1 MHRAWKKNTTI
12 INKQWIPYL
21 YLSPFFIIFV
31 VFGLYPIL
39 FSAWISL
46 HSWDLNAS
54 LWDIE
59 WQGLANY
66 EYILTDEW
74 FYRALYT
81 TLWLAIVAG
90 VPQHLIA
97 LPLATLL
104 FRLSNRTRHFLFCFY
119 FLPFITSS
127 VAISLVFS
135 SLFSRDFG
143 VLNQVISGLHDWVI
157 FDIQPFGWLFPEQ
170 AIDWQDSSHIR
181 WTIAMVVFWRYVGW
195 NTLLYLSA
203 MKTIPEELFDAAYL
217 EGAGFW
223 QQLRHVTLPML
234 RPMILLALTL
244 SLIGNMQLFEEP
256 FILTAGTGGSG
267 QAGQTMAMYL
277 YATAFAEGD
286 FATASAIAWLLFV
299 ILLALCSLGRRINQK
314 EHL

>member
-1 MHRAWKKNTTI
+1 MQKARGKRSGI

-21 YLSPFFIIFV
+21 YLSPFFILFFI
-31 VFGLYPIL
+31 FGLYPIL

-46 HSWDLNAS
+46 HDWDLNSS
-54 LWDIE
+54 LLDMS

-66 EYILTDEW
+66 QYVLTDEW

-81 TLWLAIVAG
+81 TLWLAIVSG
-90 VPQHLIA
+90 LPQHLLA

-127 VAISLVFS
+127 VAISLVFG

-143 VLNQVISGLHDWVI
+143 VLNQVVSGLHDWGI
-157 FDIQPFGWLFPEQ
+157 FDIQPLAWLLPEQ

-181 WTIAMVVFWRYVGW
+181 WAIAMVVFWRYVGW

-203 MKTIPEELFDAAYL
+203 MKTIPDELFDAAYL

-244 SLIGNMQLFEEP
+244 SVIGNMQLFEEP

-286 FATASAIAWLLFV
+286 FATASAIAWLLFI

-314 EHL
+314 EQL

>member
-1 MHRAWKKNTTI
+1 MNRTGAKPSKNR
-12 INKQWIPYL
+12 WIPYL
-21 YLSPFFIIFV
+21 YLSPFFIIFL

-46 HSWDLNAS
+46 HSWELNSA
-54 LWDIE
+54 LINME
-59 WQGLANY
+59 WQGLANF

-81 TLWLAIVAG
+81 TLWLAIVSG
-90 VPQHLIA
+90 LPQHLVAI
-97 LPLATLL
+97 PLAALL
-104 FRLSNRTRHFLFCFY
+104 FRMSATRRHLLLCFY

-127 VAISLVFS
+127 VAISLVFT

-143 VLNQVISGLHDWVI
+143 VLNQLLNGFHEWTI
-157 FDIQPFGWLFPEQ
+157 FGHQPLGWLFPEK
-170 AIDWQDSSHIR
+170 AIDWQDSTHIR
-181 WTIAMVVFWRYVGW
+181 WTIAFVVFWRHVGW

-203 MKTIPEELFDAAYL
+203 MKTIPTELFDAARL

-223 QQLRHVTLPML
+223 RQLRHVVLPQL

-244 SLIGNMQLFEEP
+244 SVIGNMQLFEEP

-267 QAGQTMAMYL
+267 QAGQTIAMYL
-277 YATAFAEGD
+277 YATAFSEGD
-286 FATASAIAWLLFV
+286 FATASATAWLLFM
-299 ILLALCSLGRRINQK
+299 LLMALCLFGRRINQQ
-314 EHL
+314 ESL